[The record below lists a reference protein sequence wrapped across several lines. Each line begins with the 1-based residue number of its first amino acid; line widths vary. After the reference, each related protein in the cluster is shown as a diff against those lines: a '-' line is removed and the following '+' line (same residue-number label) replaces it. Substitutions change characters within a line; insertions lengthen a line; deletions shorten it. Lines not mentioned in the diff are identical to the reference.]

1 MAVYCHGYVRSFKVL
16 SPCHRTYHY
25 PPNSLARTHA
35 RALKT
40 IGLLSAG
47 MVRWAVSCARFG
59 CFGATERMPS
69 AFSSSSVP
77 PLPSTD
83 DRTLPG
89 CGTDANVRKGATIP
103 TRRHQQNCG
112 QVYTQA
118 PAALSLCCRPAR
130 VRHCACWTPLPTLS
144 GITLTYTH
152 VFPRRCVLPALCV
165 RPSACNLGR
174 SRHTHLPLWQ

>member
-1 MAVYCHGYVRSFKVL
+1 
-16 SPCHRTYHY
+16 
-25 PPNSLARTHA
+25 
-35 RALKT
+35 
-40 IGLLSAG
+40 

-89 CGTDANVRKGATIP
+89 CGTNADVRKGATIP

-130 VRHCACWTPLPTLS
+130 VRHCACWTSLPTLS

-152 VFPRRCVLPALCV
+152 VFPRRCVLPSLCV
-165 RPSACNLGR
+165 HPSACKHTALTAHASATAAVIAALASLVRAGCALLIPTDGRTRLGR
-174 SRHTHLPLWQ
+174 GAAALPHPP